1 MIGQV
6 FAIVGPSGA
15 GKDTLIAGAVA
26 LEPRLHWARRVI
38 TRPSEPGG
46 EPYESVTEAEFDR
59 RLNLADFALH
69 WRAHGLRYGVP
80 RAELAVRASGRTVLF
95 NGSRAA
101 LVAAQQAFPD
111 LQVIVITAPPAVLA
125 ARLAG
130 RGRESEAAIAA
141 RLARA
146 PYALPPGLPVS
157 EVVND
162 GPVERGI
169 ARLHAVLQP
178 ARAAR

>member
-6 FAIVGPSGA
+6 FAIVGPSGV

-26 LEPRLHWARRVI
+26 QAPHLHWARRVI
-38 TRPSEPGG
+38 TRPAEPGG
-46 EPYESVTEAEFDR
+46 EPYESVTEDEFDH
-59 RLNLADFALH
+59 RLNRADFALH

-80 RAELAVRASGRTVLF
+80 RSELAVRASGRHVLF

-101 LVAAQQAFPD
+101 LRAAQTVFPD
-111 LQVIVITAPPAVLA
+111 LQVVLISASPAALA
-125 ARLAG
+125 LRLAG
-130 RGRESEAAIAA
+130 RGRESAEAIAD

-146 PYALPPGLPVS
+146 PYELPPGLQLR

-162 GPVERGI
+162 GPVERGV
-169 ARLHAVLQP
+169 ARLLGALQP
-178 ARAAR
+178 ASAAR